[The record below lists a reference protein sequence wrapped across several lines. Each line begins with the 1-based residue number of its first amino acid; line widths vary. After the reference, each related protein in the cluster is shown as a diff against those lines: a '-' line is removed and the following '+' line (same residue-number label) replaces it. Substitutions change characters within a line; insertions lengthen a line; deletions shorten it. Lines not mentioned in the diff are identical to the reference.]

1 MRKRAYFVFPRRQPP
16 RFCAVVAALM
26 FAFLPGAASDD
37 PAALIARI
45 EGRQVPN
52 REGFDPFTLEELM
65 KKFRV
70 PGVSVAVIRDFKVHW
85 AKGYGIADV
94 ETGAPVDA
102 RTMFQAASISKPVG
116 AMATLKA
123 VQEGTFALDADIN
136 SILKSWTLPG
146 DGFTRDRP
154 VTPRALLSH
163 TSGTGDGF
171 GFPGY
176 DPEAPR
182 PTVVQILDGEKPS
195 NVGKV
200 RLERPPLAGF
210 KYSGGGVTIMQLALS
225 DAVGRPYPEIL
236 NDWVLGPIGMSD
248 SAFEQPLSPERDRRA
263 ARGHGG
269 DGRARGAKW
278 HVYPEL
284 AAAGLWTTPT
294 DLAKFAIEVQL
305 SLQGRSNTVLSRA
318 IAREM
323 VTPVGVGP
331 YGAGFGVTKDG
342 EGWYFGHGGSN
353 WGFQCDLVAH
363 TLKGYGLAV
372 MTNADSGGLIA
383 RELRARVAAAYG
395 WDTLDKPIPR

>member
-1 MRKRAYFVFPRRQPP
+1 MHRVRLL
-16 RFCAVVAALM
+16 VAACVL
-26 FAFLPGAASDD
+26 ALPLLRVAASDD
-37 PAALIARI
+37 PAALIAQI

-52 REGFDPFTLEELM
+52 REGFDPFTLDEIM

-70 PGVSVAVIRDFKVHW
+70 PGVSVAVIRDFKIHW
-85 AKGYGIADV
+85 TKAYGVADV
-94 ETGAPVDA
+94 ETGAAVDPH
-102 RTMFQAASISKPVG
+102 TLFQAASISKPVA
-116 AMATLKA
+116 AMAALKG
-123 VQEGTFALDADIN
+123 VQDGRFALDADIN
-136 SILKSWTLPG
+136 SILKTWKLPVE
-146 DGFTRDRP
+146 GFARDRP
-154 VTPRALLSH
+154 VTPRSLLSH

-176 DPEAPR
+176 DPGAPL
-182 PTVVQILDGEKPS
+182 PTIAQILDGEKPS

-200 RLERPPLAGF
+200 RLERAPLTGY
-210 KYSGGGVTIMQLALS
+210 KYSGGAVTIMQLALS
-225 DAVGRPYPEIL
+225 DVVGRPYPDIL
-236 NDWVLGPIGMSD
+236 REWVLAPIGMTD
-248 SAFEQPLSPERDRRA
+248 SAYEQPLSPARDRNA

-269 DGRARGAKW
+269 DGRARSVKW

-284 AAAGLWTTPT
+284 AAAGLWTTPA

-305 SLQGRSNTVLSRA
+305 SLQDRSNKVLSRA
-318 IAREM
+318 FAREM

-331 YGAGFGVTKDG
+331 FGVGFSVSKDG

-372 MTNADSGGLIA
+372 MTNADSGGAIA